1 MPKISIIVPVY
12 NCKKYLRQCLDSIL
26 SQTFKDWE
34 CLLIDDGSTDESG
47 SICDEYAR
55 RDNRFAAYH
64 KENGGLTSARN
75 YGLERS
81 VGEWIMHVDGDDWI
95 EVDSI
100 ERLLQTA
107 KDTASDMVFGDFRFS
122 YHDKTI
128 NQRNTQWRGNKI
140 DSLNNHISFV

>member
-1 MPKISIIVPVY
+1 MANVQDHVGRGRRFLIVFSNVQLHFSHNSLIFSELLLTKSIKRMPKISIIVPVY

-64 KENGGLTSARN
+64 KVYLPEKG
-75 YGLERS
+75 
-81 VGEWIMHVDGDDWI
+81 
-95 EVDSI
+95 
-100 ERLLQTA
+100 
-107 KDTASDMVFGDFRFS
+107 
-122 YHDKTI
+122 
-128 NQRNTQWRGNKI
+128 
-140 DSLNNHISFV
+140 

>member
-75 YGLERS
+75 YGLVTKIKSTKEN
-81 VGEWIMHVDGDDWI
+81 V
-95 EVDSI
+95 EVDEWDSI
-100 ERLLQTA
+100 HNGVTF
-107 KDTASDMVFGDFRFS
+107 D
-122 YHDKTI
+122 
-128 NQRNTQWRGNKI
+128 
-140 DSLNNHISFV
+140 